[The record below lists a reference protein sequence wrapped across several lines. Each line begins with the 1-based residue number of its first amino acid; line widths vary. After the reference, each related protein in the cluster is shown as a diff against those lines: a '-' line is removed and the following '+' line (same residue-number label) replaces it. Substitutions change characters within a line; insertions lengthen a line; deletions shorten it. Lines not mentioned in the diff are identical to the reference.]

1 MVICYAV
8 SLAWRDSFSSGSLAV
23 CLASYSKDP
32 YELNEDEGIRSRFY
46 ITALLLIPDRK
57 VRRRVRLLIR
67 TEYYTQ

>member
-32 YELNEDEGIRSRFY
+32 YELNEDEGNQVS
-46 ITALLLIPDRK
+46 LLH
-57 VRRRVRLLIR
+57 
-67 TEYYTQ
+67 YGFAAYSG